1 MMRVSCSIR
10 EQEGSAGIKTRA
22 AAIMVAGLA
31 LLPRCQAELPPPSS
45 PVEVKQYLAEV
56 PANLAERLN
65 EPGTGSPLK
74 GRLADCRGAKAC
86 EVPLYPGH
94 ILLNVKFA
102 PENEGNL
109 EVTTQQISGT
119 GVVFQ
124 KRTDFNFSDPAYEL
138 QEVPFGETR
147 QLFNTDLRV
156 RVERKK
162 DGAYAI
168 VE

>member
-1 MMRVSCSIR
+1 MERKDS
-10 EQEGSAGIKTRA
+10 GAGFKTRA
-22 AAIMVAGLA
+22 ATILVAGLA
-31 LLPRCQAELPPPSS
+31 LLPECEAQFPPPSS
-45 PVEVKQYLAEV
+45 PVQVKQYLAEV

-74 GRLADCRGAKAC
+74 GRLADCRGVKIC

-94 ILLNVKFA
+94 IFLSVKFA

-109 EVTTQQISGT
+109 EVTVQEVSGT

-124 KRTDFNFSDPAYEL
+124 KRVDFDFSGPSYEL
-138 QEVPFGETR
+138 QAVPFGEAR
-147 QLFNTDLRV
+147 QLFSTDLKV
-156 RVERKK
+156 RVELKK